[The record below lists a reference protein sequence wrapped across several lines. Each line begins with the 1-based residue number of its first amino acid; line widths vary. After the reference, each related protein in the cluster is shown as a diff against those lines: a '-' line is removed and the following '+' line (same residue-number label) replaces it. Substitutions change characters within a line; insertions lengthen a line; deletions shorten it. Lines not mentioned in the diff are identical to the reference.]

1 MWIEIDSDRAHF
13 DIWFMWAGG
22 LDLKCRGRG
31 DLIWNLSRKKKKKTP
46 PPPCDAVVD
55 EAESFFSDFF
65 FLYEKLKLPPFVGQV
80 HLLTYRGDS
89 VWCQKAVSIG
99 CCSSLNSWRWCNWR
113 RGGGG
118 GGALLLLF
126 HLVSCY
132 LLSFCQG
139 SGSRQVYIPPPSSS
153 SSPPQSSAS
162 PNPGLMSITRGKILH
177 YCQSESVAVTLA
189 HVIQSLMH

>member
-22 LDLKCRGRG
+22 LDLKYRGGRG
-31 DLIWNLSRKKKKKTP
+31 DLIWNLSRKKRKKKKPTTTSLWP
-46 PPPCDAVVD
+46 QLMRLKV
-55 EAESFFSDFF
+55 S
-65 FLYEKLKLPPFVGQV
+65 YEKLKLPPFVGQV

-89 VWCQKAVSIG
+89 VWCQKAVSVG
-99 CCSSLNSWRWCNWR
+99 CCSSLSSCRWCNR
-113 RGGGG
+113 RGGG
-118 GGALLLLF
+118 LLLLF

-139 SGSRQVYIPPPSSS
+139 SGSRQVYIPPPPPPQSS
-153 SSPPQSSAS
+153 SSPS
-162 PNPGLMSITRGKILH
+162 PGLMSITRGKILH
-177 YCQSESVAVTLA
+177 YCQSECVAVTLA